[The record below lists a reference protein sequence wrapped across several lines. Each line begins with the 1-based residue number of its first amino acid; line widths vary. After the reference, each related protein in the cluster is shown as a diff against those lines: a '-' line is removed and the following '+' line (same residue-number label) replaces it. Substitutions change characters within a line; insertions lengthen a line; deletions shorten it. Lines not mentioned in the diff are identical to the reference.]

1 MEQKS
6 QSSPQAVLHKETN
19 YFGQVEDQFMQNQ
32 NLNGILK
39 QNKLKDIQSQQ
50 QKIIQSQKKQQFKFF
65 TPVFMLWIFIN
76 SIVSIYNQQYINLF
90 LSIYLGL
97 ILIII
102 LTIEYKIIKFDVYR
116 IIVLFVFSF
125 SIYLLK
131 TLIFDFNSQQH
142 VTSYPYWLFCGIFL
156 KHFCRYIEQWY
167 FKCILISFSC
177 IASIFGTNFNELNMF
192 LTHTYLLAVIVCF
205 SFYVETRIENTQ
217 YIDFINQIKIL
228 KGQKDLL
235 DILIPSAIFV
245 CQLEDN
251 QSHYQENNHNFSNIF
266 ENTRQQMDLN
276 NTKGYSFKR
285 EEISGINSFQNQS
298 QFVFPSA
305 LKSLNPMYKTQQQKH
320 VKIDYANK
328 NSLNIFEV
336 ERSQEIL
343 EKLQYMIQ
351 EEADQEKNPSEISFT
366 LYSKIKQQLFAQSK
380 NVHNIKKT
388 MNISGQIEIM
398 NIVEDKCTYK
408 YGQSY
413 FNVKYVNCFWNQQ
426 PSLLVLL
433 VNVSQEKRNQQL
445 QQMNTYKD
453 RLLATVSHDL
463 KTPLNCII
471 SLTGQIKE
479 MNIVSIAQNVDIIY
493 NNSLMLLFMI
503 KDILDY
509 SQIMHKKLKL
519 SSEKINLQ
527 QCIKEVFDIFQ
538 FQCSSQNIDL
548 IQQVEDI
555 TFYNDKNR
563 LKQIIINFVSNAIKF
578 TKQGFVTVKAVNQD
592 DCVRIS
598 VGDTGTGM
606 SDEVVKKLFKEYE
619 TFDNKDKMNQQG
631 IGLGLFICKNLVGAL
646 GPDDC
651 IKVESTVGLGSTFTF
666 DIYKNEKKT
675 RKKTPTQQINSVNG
689 VNNRFSL
696 GGNTQIRSQNPSIAQ
711 NRPNPSK
718 TLQTKEGKTISNQNQ
733 TDQVMD
739 TIPQEG
745 EYDQIISTHQGEM
758 IMSNS
763 SANLTSKILAQKYK
777 SINSIQNR
785 IYKMNKRYNIIIV
798 DDSKYNLI
806 ALKIYLN
813 DYKNFDVEEFI
824 HAEKALQ
831 RIKEQEKK
839 YDIVFTD
846 LQMPFMDGFELTKQI
861 RQMQNRIQQPK
872 IVIVTA
878 DSSDFLKIKSSQ
890 YAVNDYIEKPIT
902 DKDLFRSKIM
912 KLLE

>member
-1 MEQKS
+1 
-6 QSSPQAVLHKETN
+6 
-19 YFGQVEDQFMQNQ
+19 MQNQ
-32 NLNGILK
+32 DLNSILK
-39 QNKLKDIQSQQ
+39 QNKLKDIQNQ
-50 QKIIQSQKKQQFKFF
+50 QKIIIQSQKRQQFKFF
-65 TPVFMLWIFIN
+65 MPVFMLWIFIN
-76 SIVSIYNQQYINLF
+76 SIVSIYNHQYINLF
-90 LSIYLGL
+90 LSIFLGL
-97 ILIII
+97 ILIIV
-102 LTIEYKIIKFDVYR
+102 LVIEYKIIKLDVYKM
-116 IIVLFVFSF
+116 IVLFVFSF

-131 TLIFDFNSQQH
+131 TLIFDINSYQQ
-142 VTSYPYWLFCGIFL
+142 TASYPYWLFCGIFL

-167 FKCILISFSC
+167 LKCILISFSC
-177 IASIFGTNFNELNMF
+177 LASIIGTSFNQLNMF
-192 LTHTYLLAVIVCF
+192 LTHTYLLAIIVCF
-205 SFYVETRIENTQ
+205 SFYVETRMEKNQ

-245 CQLEDN
+245 CQLENN
-251 QSHYQENNHNFSNIF
+251 QNQFYENNPNFSNIF
-266 ENTRQQMDLN
+266 ENTRQQIDLN

-285 EEISGINSFQNQS
+285 EEVSGINSFQNQS
-298 QFVFPSA
+298 QFIFPSA
-305 LKSLNPMYKTQQQKH
+305 LKSTNPKYKMQQQKH

-351 EEADQEKNPSEISFT
+351 EEAEQEKNPQEISFT
-366 LYSKIKQQLFAQSK
+366 LYSKIKQQLFTQNK
-380 NVHNIKKT
+380 NAHNIRKT
-388 MNISGQIEIM
+388 MDISGQIEIM
-398 NIVEDKCTYK
+398 NIVEDKSTYK

-666 DIYKNEKKT
+666 DIYKNEKKM
-675 RKKTPTQQINSVNG
+675 RKKTSTQQTNNI
-689 VNNRFSL
+689 NNRFSL
-696 GGNTQIRSQNPSIAQ
+696 GGNTQIRSQNPSMAQ
-711 NRPNPSK
+711 NRPNTSK
-718 TLQTKEGKTISNQNQ
+718 TLQAKDGKVVNNQVEQ
-733 TDQVMD
+733 AMD
-739 TIPQEG
+739 TIPQER
-745 EYDQIISTHQGEM
+745 EYDQIISTNQGEM
-758 IMSNS
+758 NMSLS
-763 SANLTSKILAQKYK
+763 CGNLTSKILAQKYK